1 MFIPNGR
8 LSAVTWNGEKV
19 QIQTEFAPNPRPRV
33 TTSVVIG
40 GRVVH
45 KIEQPWDQETGSP
58 LGQKDLE
65 AFLQKQHFV
74 VHSRVE
80 KNEIELG
87 PVIPQAA
94 RQDVKMPSGPL
105 PPTRHPAGTAPGVL
119 HVFIVSKNGDV
130 IAVDESRTPGPAHTG
145 FFQAAA
151 EFVEFWESAE
161 SDRFGQMLTRDR
173 EGNFLLVRHFGKYWG
188 AELVPNADPDR
199 TLQAFLKA
207 LEQ

>member
-33 TTSVVIG
+33 TTCVVLG

-45 KIEQPWDQETGSP
+45 KEEQPWDSETGTP
-58 LGQKDLE
+58 VGQRELE
-65 AFLQKQHFV
+65 AFLQKQHFA
-74 VHSRVE
+74 VHTRVE
-80 KNEIELG
+80 RNEIELG
-87 PVIPQAA
+87 PIIPLAA
-94 RQDVKMPSGPL
+94 RDDIKMPTGPT
-105 PPTRHPAGTAPGVL
+105 PPRHPAGAAPGVL
-119 HVFIVSKNGDV
+119 RAFIVSKSGDV
-130 IAVDESRTPGPAHTG
+130 IAVDESKTPRPTHAG

-151 EFVEFWESAE
+151 EFIDFWEASE
-161 SDRFGQMLTRDR
+161 SDRFGQMLTRDC

-188 AELVPNADPDR
+188 AELTPGADPDA